1 LSTAGG
7 ERRRRS
13 EHDPLRRDVD
23 WLGRLLGEVLSELE
37 GLPALELIEEY
48 RARTKALRAT
58 PWPRDFGPGG
68 HELLEKTAGLP
79 LERARLL
86 VRAFAAY
93 FHLVNLAEE
102 RHRIRVLRRRERRAP
117 RAPRAESL
125 VAAMVQAAQAG
136 LSAEEAAALVQGLMV
151 EPVFTAHP
159 TEARRRTVQEKL
171 RRLTQLVDRAQD
183 PRRAPREAAAL
194 EDNIREEIASLW
206 LTEEIRPRPPGV
218 MDEVRN
224 GLLHFEHALWRVV
237 PRLQQD
243 LETGL
248 ARAYPGRGLSAPPF
262 LRFGSWIGGDR
273 DGNPHVTAAFTERTL
288 RLHRD
293 TALRL
298 LEGEL
303 LGLQRH
309 LSLHVDDARVP
320 APLTEAIARAAAIL
334 PELAHRADDA
344 FAGEPY
350 RRLTAAMLGRL
361 RAARRLNQL
370 ALQRLVARDPDT
382 QAEVWG
388 EAGAPDPRAE
398 DQRAAYAGVEEA
410 LADAE
415 ALRASLAAQGATRL
429 AEGRARDLV
438 VRLRVFGFHLARLDL
453 RQHSAAHEEAL
464 SELLRPLGHDYAAL
478 DEEARVGLLA
488 GLLEEEAPPS
498 VGAGPWSERTAE
510 TLALFRA
517 EDRLQRELGP
527 AAIGPCIVS
536 MTAGVSDM
544 LEPLV
549 LARLAAPDAPPRA
562 HALEVVP
569 LFETIDDLQRCPAL
583 MRALFALPAYRRRL
597 EAASRRQQVML
608 GYSDSNKDGGFT
620 TANWSLYGAQ
630 EELAAA
636 CREEGVELLLFHG
649 RGGAI
654 GRGGGPAQRAILGQ
668 PPRTVGGRLRLT
680 EQGEVTFARY
690 GQANIAH
697 RHLEQMIHAVITA
710 SVRDRGLG
718 AESRRDGSPQGPRD
732 GIDSRR
738 VPPEGRGPLAP
749 EWREAMQRLSDTAGA
764 AYRALVAR
772 ESGLLDYFHEAT
784 PIDAITSLRI
794 GSRPARRQGGRRL
807 EDLRAIPWVFSWTQ
821 SRVGLPGWF
830 GLGAALSRERAQGGA
845 GAEAR
850 LRAMYGGWPFFRSL
864 IDNAQLSLGKA
875 DGAVARLYDALAAD
889 ALRARVFPL
898 IAGEWDRT
906 LAELAALT
914 GGALLEGSP
923 VLQRSIRLRNPYVDP
938 LSFVQVALLRR
949 LRALAPD
956 HPERKE
962 VERLVAL
969 SVNGVAAGLQ
979 NTG

>member
-1 LSTAGG
+1 M
-7 ERRRRS
+7 
-13 EHDPLRRDVD
+13 
-23 WLGRLLGEVLSELE
+23 LGEVLSELE
-37 GLPALELIEEY
+37 GLPALALVEEY
-48 RARTKALRAT
+48 RARTKALRST
-58 PWPRDFGPGG
+58 PWPRDFGPAGR
-68 HELLEKTAGLP
+68 ELLEKTAGLP
-79 LERARLL
+79 LEQARLL

-102 RHRIRVLRRRERRAP
+102 RHRIRVLRQRERRAP
-117 RAPRAESL
+117 RAPRSESL
-125 VAAMVQAAQAG
+125 VAALVQAAQAG

-171 RRLTQLVDRAQD
+171 RHLTQLVDRAQD
-183 PRRAPREAAAL
+183 PRRGGREAAAL
-194 EDNIREEIASLW
+194 EDTIREEIAALW

-237 PRLQQD
+237 PRLQRD

-248 ARAYPGRGLSAPPF
+248 ARAYPGRGLAAPPF

-298 LEGEL
+298 LEGDL
-303 LGLQRH
+303 LALQRH

-320 APLTEAIARAAAIL
+320 APLAAALERAAAVL

-361 RAARRLNQL
+361 RAARRLNQE
-370 ALQRLVARDPDT
+370 ALQRLVAHDPDT

-388 EAGAPDPRAE
+388 EAGAPDERAE
-398 DQRAAYAGVEEA
+398 DQRAAYAQAEEL

-415 ALRASLAAQGATRL
+415 ALRAALLVQGVGRL
-429 AEGRARDLV
+429 ARGRVTDLV

-453 RQHSAAHEEAL
+453 RQHSAVHEEAL
-464 SELLRPLGHDYAAL
+464 GELLRPLGHEYAGL
-478 DEEARVGLLA
+478 DEEARVRLLA
-488 GLLEEEAPPS
+488 GMLEAPEPPAL
-498 VGAGPWSERTAE
+498 GDGPWGERTAE

-517 EDRLQRELGP
+517 EDRLQRVLGP
-527 AAIGPCIVS
+527 SAIGPCIVS

-549 LARLAAPDAPPRA
+549 LARLAARDAPPRA
-562 HALEVVP
+562 RALEVVP
-569 LFETIDDLQRCPAL
+569 LFETIDDLRRCPAL

-597 EAASRRQQVML
+597 EEAGRRQQVML

-630 EELAAA
+630 EELSAA

-710 SVRDRGLG
+710 TVRDGH
-718 AESRRDGSPQGPRD
+718 
-732 GIDSRR
+732 
-738 VPPEGRGPLAP
+738 GRGVRLAP
-749 EWREAMQRLSDTAGA
+749 PWREAMERLSATAGA
-764 AYRALVAR
+764 AYRALVAQ
-772 ESGLLDYFHEAT
+772 ESGLLDYFHAAT
-784 PIDAITSLRI
+784 PIEAITSLRI

-830 GLGAALSRERAQGGA
+830 GLGAALAAERAQGEGA
-845 GAEAR
+845 DAR
-850 LRAMYGGWPFFRSL
+850 LRAMYAGWPFFRSL

-875 DGAVARLYDALAAD
+875 DGAVARLYDLLADD

-898 IAGEWDRT
+898 IAEEWERT
-906 LAELAALT
+906 LDELAALT
-914 GGALLEGSP
+914 GGTLLEGSP

-949 LRALAPD
+949 LRALAPED
-956 HPERKE
+956 PERKE
-962 VERLVAL
+962 MERLVAL